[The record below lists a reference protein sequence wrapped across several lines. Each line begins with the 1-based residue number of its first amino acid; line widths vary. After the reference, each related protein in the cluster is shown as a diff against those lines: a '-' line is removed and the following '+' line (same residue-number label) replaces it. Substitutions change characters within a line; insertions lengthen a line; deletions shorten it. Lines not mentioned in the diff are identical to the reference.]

1 MCKSEASRGSVAGR
15 VRQAGRQ
22 AGRQAKKKKR
32 NVQIVTVFVLQ
43 PADSKSIP
51 IMALWSF
58 QCGKTGR

>member
-22 AGRQAKKKKR
+22 AKKKKKKR

-58 QCGKTGR
+58 QYGKTGR